1 MAVLEINDWDDSVR
15 ILFVPGKKEER
26 TEKISPHFSDT

>member
-1 MAVLEINDWDDSVR
+1 MRTEGREKSN